1 MAVKRL
7 GMGSALIRPQTV
19 QRQALTVPRINTT
32 ATSPLGDNA
41 NSLQQEAYGQ
51 ALINKAVGGQGFDPQ
66 GGWGVAAAQI
76 ATAGIGAWAQN
87 KARKDIAEKEVN
99 RQTQLS
105 SLLTSKGYTPES
117 ANAIASM
124 TTPDSGASLIGA
136 FVNQDMAKNDPAT
149 QLGLQKTQAE
159 IAKLNAEAGK
169 ARSEASGKTPDKAP
183 AGYRFQQDGNLEAI
197 PGGPAGKLSA
207 ESAGKVALI
216 KQGEMDSTRFRDL
229 ISEKDSKGNITGY
242 KTGKLAG
249 LGIYGTPGAREEY
262 STLYN
267 AINARLRLESGA
279 AVPEAEVKRALK
291 TFAPNATDS
300 NKTIKSKLD
309 RLDEFFGIAKQ
320 EIGQGRGATPPQSG
334 FKVLNMR
341 DK

>member
-1 MAVKRL
+1 MAVKRNT
-7 GMGSALIRPQTV
+7 MAQALARPQTV
-19 QRQALTVPRINTT
+19 QRVSPVATT
-32 ATSPLGDNA
+32 SQYSNPNA
-41 NSLQQEAYGQ
+41 QLDFGQ
-51 ALINKAVGGQGFDPQ
+51 GLINKAVSGQGFDPQ

-87 KARKDIAEKEVN
+87 RARKEIAEKEVAS
-99 RQTQLS
+99 QQQFAKQFPQYADMASQLS
-105 SLLTSKGYTPES
+105 PETRQAYTVAKLTNDLK
-117 ANAIASM
+117 A
-124 TTPDSGASLIGA
+124 
-136 FVNQDMAKNDPAT
+136 QDPSS
-149 QLGLQKTQAE
+149 QLDLQKTQAE
-159 IAKLNAEAGK
+159 INKLNAETSKAYKVAKTAG
-169 ARSEASGKTPDKAP
+169 APSAP
-183 AGYRFQQDGNLEAI
+183 AGYRFQQDGNLEPI
-197 PGGPAGKLSA
+197 PGGPASKLSA

-229 ISEKDSKGNITGY
+229 ISEKDSKGNVTGY
-242 KTGKLAG
+242 KTAKLAG

-262 STLYN
+262 STLFN

-300 NKTIKSKLD
+300 DKTIKSKLD

-320 EIGQGRGATPPQSG
+320 EIGQGRVAMPAQSITDNQTQSG
-334 FKVLNMR
+334 FKILNVR